1 MHLGV
6 YVAGSSSSDWRAAP
20 WRTETPWGSHE
31 IGRPCGGR
39 RTALTMG
46 LIFGIKRAP
55 TEIHSCGMYACRM
68 RRIVFLGFVLL
79 LAGCAEHWQNV
90 ASGAR
95 SDIIACNNAKNNA
108 DSWGVFYYCDKANGV
123 PLPPECLVS
132 DDAARSPKCV
142 AIAKGEAMTGAVTS
156 TGQTAITAG
165 TLFVH

>member
-1 MHLGV
+1 MGGWLSGQLCANSGDAFLTS
-6 YVAGSSSSDWRAAP
+6 VAELPPRGARDKHA
-20 WRTETPWGSHE
+20 
-31 IGRPCGGR
+31 
-39 RTALTMG
+39 
-46 LIFGIKRAP
+46 
-55 TEIHSCGMYACRM
+55 RM
-68 RRIVFLGFVLL
+68 RRAIFLGFVLL
-79 LAGCAEHWQNV
+79 LAGCAEHWQNI

-165 TLFVH
+165 TLFVP

>member
-1 MHLGV
+1 MKSGGPA
-6 YVAGSSSSDWRAAP
+6 AGGAP
-20 WRTETPWGSHE
+20 LSRWGSFS
-31 IGRPCGGR
+31 
-39 RTALTMG
+39 ALSG
-46 LIFGIKRAP
+46 HLRKYIRA
-55 TEIHSCGMYACRM
+55 ECMLVECAA
-68 RRIVFLGFVLL
+68 IVLLGFVLL